1 MKAAYYD
8 PSLFGY
14 LLVFVDTTK
23 AGKEEVWRKSIKVRS
38 LCKNEVGGWLVRL
51 NKDRIFI

>member
-14 LLVFVDTTK
+14 LLVFVGTTT
-23 AGKEEVWRKSIKVRS
+23 AGKDEVWRKSIKVRS
-38 LCKNEVGGWLVRL
+38 LCKNEVGGWLVGL